1 MLAQLVVSSV
11 VMLVLD
17 AIFIYANSKMFISQV
32 FDVQRTPLKLNYAGA
47 VFTYV
52 LLIFALNYFILIP
65 KKSVVDAFLLGIVI
79 YGVFE
84 GTNYAMLKSW
94 RPLTV
99 MVDTLWGGTL
109 MASTTFL
116 TRVILKRIM

>member
-17 AIFIYANSKMFISQV
+17 AIFIYANSNMFISQV
-32 FDVQRTPLKLNYAGA
+32 FDVQRSPLKLNYAGA
-47 VFTYV
+47 AFTYV
-52 LLIFALNYFILIP
+52 LLIFAVNYFILIP
-65 KKSVVDAFLLGIVI
+65 KKSVGDAFLLGVVI

-84 GTNYAMLKSW
+84 GTNYTMLKSW

-116 TRVILKRIM
+116 TRILLKKIN

>member
-47 VFTYV
+47 AFTYV

>member
-1 MLAQLVVSSV
+1 MLTQLVVSSV

-17 AIFIYANSKMFISQV
+17 AIFIYANSNMFISQV
-32 FDVQRTPLKLNYAGA
+32 FDVQRSPLKLNYAGA
-47 VFTYV
+47 AFTYV
-52 LLIFALNYFILIP
+52 LLIFAVNYFILIP
-65 KKSVVDAFLLGIVI
+65 KKSVGDAFLLGVVI

-84 GTNYAMLKSW
+84 GTNYTMLKSW

-116 TRVILKRIM
+116 TRTLLKKIN

>member
-17 AIFIYANSKMFISQV
+17 AIFIYANSNMFISQV
-32 FDVQRTPLKLNYAGA
+32 FDVQRSPLKLNYAGA
-47 VFTYV
+47 AFTYV
-52 LLIFALNYFILIP
+52 LLIFALNYFILVP
-65 KKSVVDAFLLGIVI
+65 KKSVGDAFLLGVVI

-94 RPLTV
+94 KPLTV

-116 TRVILKRIM
+116 TRVLLKRML

>member
-17 AIFIYANSKMFISQV
+17 AIFIYANSNMFISQV
-32 FDVQRTPLKLNYAGA
+32 FDVQRSPLKLNYAGA
-47 VFTYV
+47 AFTYV
-52 LLIFALNYFILIP
+52 LLIFAVNYFILIP
-65 KKSVVDAFLLGIVI
+65 KKSVGDAFLLGVVI

-84 GTNYAMLKSW
+84 GTNYTMLKSW

-116 TRVILKRIM
+116 TRTLLKKIN